1 MSTPTPDHTTT
12 TPAEGVTIH
21 HGDCLDVLRAMPAES
36 VHAIVTD
43 PPYGL
48 GFMGR
53 AWDALPPGAEWAAEC
68 LRVLKPGG
76 HLLAFGGT
84 RTWHRLA
91 VAVEDAG
98 FEVRDSLAWL
108 YGSGVPKSMDVS
120 KAIDKGSG
128 ANRARQLEFTAWMRS
143 TGITA
148 ATIREA
154 TGTDMAS
161 HYLTNGSQPAIA
173 TAEQF
178 DLLRPHLPE
187 VPERI
192 ERLVAERT
200 GIEWTDYVKRRVVE
214 ERRTPDR
221 RGDGTVVGLGHSGV
235 ADVTA
240 SHSEDAKQWEGW
252 GTALKPAFEPIV
264 MARKPLAG
272 TVAANV
278 LEHGTGALN
287 IDACRVYATD
297 DDRAL
302 MEARSHP
309 NGTTAG
315 SNGGGIAMQF
325 DKPHGFKSH
334 PAGRWPAN
342 VVLDESQAA
351 ELDRQVGPVHWQ
363 ATNNTRKSSGW
374 GVSEGKA
381 RRQWDAPKVG
391 AERLAK
397 EGPGLGPSKFFYVAK
412 AGRRERPEV
421 DGVKHP
427 TVKPLALMRHLCRL
441 VTPPG
446 GVILEPF
453 AGSGTTVEAAMLE
466 GFDVVGIE
474 REAEYLPL
482 IGARVQR
489 ALEARAREARETE
502 VRLF

>member
-1 MSTPTPDHTTT
+1 MSTPTPERTTT

-108 YGSGVPKSMDVS
+108 YGSGFPKSMDVS

-200 GIEWTDYVKRRVVE
+200 GIEWSDYVKREVLEVRHAA
-214 ERRTPDR
+214 DR
-221 RGDGTVVGLGHSGV
+221 RRDGTVIGLGHSGA

-240 SHSEDAKQWEGW
+240 AHSDAARQWEGW
-252 GTALKPAFEPIV
+252 GTALKPGFEPIV
-264 MARKPLAG
+264 MARKPLTG

-287 IDACRVYATD
+287 IDACRIEATD
-297 DDRAL
+297 KAKFPEGVVSATERVFGSGRGMHGDRP
-302 MEARSHP
+302 R
-309 NGTTAG
+309 
-315 SNGGGIAMQF
+315 GG
-325 DKPHGFKSH
+325 DKCPS
-334 PAGRWPAN
+334 GRWPAN
-342 VVLDESQAA
+342 VMLDESQAA
-351 ELDRQVGPVHWQ
+351 ALDRQ
-363 ATNNTRKSSGW
+363 SGVLANA
-374 GVSEGKA
+374 GNKPGS
-381 RRQWDAPKVG
+381 RRTGRADGDAH
-391 AERLAK
+391 ERTSQVPTY
-397 EGPGLGPSKFFYVAK
+397 PGGPSVVYDDKGGASRFFYVAK

-427 TVKPLALMRHLCRL
+427 TVKPLALMRQLCRL

>member
-1 MSTPTPDHTTT
+1 
-12 TPAEGVTIH
+12 
-21 HGDCLDVLRAMPAES
+21 
-36 VHAIVTD
+36 
-43 PPYGL
+43 
-48 GFMGR
+48 
-53 AWDALPPGAEWAAEC
+53 
-68 LRVLKPGG
+68 
-76 HLLAFGGT
+76 
-84 RTWHRLA
+84 
-91 VAVEDAG
+91 
-98 FEVRDSLAWL
+98 
-108 YGSGVPKSMDVS
+108 
-120 KAIDKGSG
+120 
-128 ANRARQLEFTAWMRS
+128 
-143 TGITA
+143 
-148 ATIREA
+148 
-154 TGTDMAS
+154 
-161 HYLTNGSQPAIA
+161 
-173 TAEQF
+173 
-178 DLLRPHLPE
+178 
-187 VPERI
+187 
-192 ERLVAERT
+192 
-200 GIEWTDYVKRRVVE
+200 
-214 ERRTPDR
+214 
-221 RGDGTVVGLGHSGV
+221 
-235 ADVTA
+235 
-240 SHSEDAKQWEGW
+240 
-252 GTALKPAFEPIV
+252 

-309 NGTTAG
+309 NGTKAG

-351 ELDRQVGPVHWQ
+351 ELDRQSG
-363 ATNNTRKSSGW
+363 RLKSGAWNGKRTSNKMGDSGIY
-374 GVSEGKA
+374 GAAGARPEAPRAGDEG
-381 RRQWDAPKVG
+381 G
-391 AERLAK
+391 ASR
-397 EGPGLGPSKFFYVAK
+397 FFYVAK

-489 ALEARAREARETE
+489 ALE
-502 VRLF
+502 VRR

>member
-1 MSTPTPDHTTT
+1 
-12 TPAEGVTIH
+12 
-21 HGDCLDVLRAMPAES
+21 
-36 VHAIVTD
+36 
-43 PPYGL
+43 
-48 GFMGR
+48 
-53 AWDALPPGAEWAAEC
+53 
-68 LRVLKPGG
+68 
-76 HLLAFGGT
+76 
-84 RTWHRLA
+84 
-91 VAVEDAG
+91 
-98 FEVRDSLAWL
+98 
-108 YGSGVPKSMDVS
+108 
-120 KAIDKGSG
+120 
-128 ANRARQLEFTAWMRS
+128 
-143 TGITA
+143 
-148 ATIREA
+148 
-154 TGTDMAS
+154 
-161 HYLTNGSQPAIA
+161 
-173 TAEQF
+173 
-178 DLLRPHLPE
+178 
-187 VPERI
+187 
-192 ERLVAERT
+192 
-200 GIEWTDYVKRRVVE
+200 
-214 ERRTPDR
+214 
-221 RGDGTVVGLGHSGV
+221 
-235 ADVTA
+235 
-240 SHSEDAKQWEGW
+240 
-252 GTALKPAFEPIV
+252 

-287 IDACRVYATD
+287 IDACRIYATD

-309 NGTTAG
+309 NGTKAG
-315 SNGGGIAMQF
+315 SSGGGNAMQF

-334 PAGRWPAN
+334 PSGRWPAN

-374 GVSEGKA
+374 GVSEGKS

-489 ALEARAREARETE
+489 ALEVRAREAEEAE

>member
-1 MSTPTPDHTTT
+1 MSTPTPDHATT

-36 VHAIVTD
+36 VHAVVTD

-53 AWDALPPGAEWAAEC
+53 EWDALPPGREWAAEC

-108 YGSGVPKSMDVS
+108 YGSGFPKSMDVS
-120 KAIDKGSG
+120 KAIDRSRGE
-128 ANRARQLEFTAWMRS
+128 NWARRLEFTEWMRS

-148 ATIREA
+148 ATIREV
-154 TGTDMAS
+154 TGLAS
-161 HYLTNGSQPAIA
+161 MGGHYVDTTSQPAIP
-173 TAEQF
+173 TAEVF

-192 ERLVAERT
+192 EGLVAERT
-200 GIEWTDYVKRRVVE
+200 GEQWTDYARRPVTGSHSVGVDRAVSGLTKGGE
-214 ERRTPDR
+214 GKERR
-221 RGDGTVVGLGHSGV
+221 
-235 ADVTA
+235 DVPA
-240 SHSEDAKQWEGW
+240 SPEAAAWQGW

-264 MARKPLAG
+264 MARKPLTG

-287 IDACRVYATD
+287 IDACRVESGPRPLIESHA
-297 DDRAL
+297 RASVS
-302 MEARSHP
+302 AYGDGI
-309 NGTTAG
+309 NGSRAAGKTT
-315 SNGGGIAMQF
+315 
-325 DKPHGFKSH
+325 
-334 PAGRWPAN
+334 AGRWPAN

-351 ELDRQVGPVHWQ
+351 ALDRQSGVLANAGNKP
-363 ATNNTRKSSGW
+363 SS
-374 GVSEGKA
+374 
-381 RRQWDAPKVG
+381 RRTGRADGDAH
-391 AERLAK
+391 ERTSQVPTY
-397 EGPGLGPSKFFYVAK
+397 PGGPSVVYDDKGGASRFFYVAK

-489 ALEARAREARETE
+489 ALEARAREADAAE